1 MSIDIRKAAEQD
13 YEGVAEIYE
22 QSTKLHAELELG
34 WIREDRPF
42 GIKKEDFLEIIDN
55 KNKLHTILVALVDDE
70 IVGFAELSI
79 KNEPENE
86 YFEEKRFVWIDD
98 IAVKEG
104 YKRQGI
110 GSKLLAASESWALN
124 NGANAMELSARY
136 ANKDAIK
143 FYDELGYETY
153 IIRLKKKLNK

>member
-1 MSIDIRKAAEQD
+1 MSINIRKAIEQD
-13 YEGVAEIYE
+13 YESVAEIYE
-22 QSTKLHAELELG
+22 QSTKLHAELEPG

-55 KNKLHTILVALVDDE
+55 KNKLQTILVALVDDE

-79 KNEPENE
+79 KNEPEND

-104 YKRQGI
+104 YRRQGI

-124 NGANAMELSARY
+124 NGIDEIELSARC

-143 FYDELGYETY
+143 FYDEFGYTAY
-153 IIRLKKKLNK
+153 VVRLKKKLNK